1 MLKTIQFFQVQSAA
15 MGALKEELMD
25 ISQMLKQVT
34 CERDA
39 LERTVNRVQVIILI
53 SPTQKKRG
61 KHI

>member
-39 LERTVNRVQVIILI
+39 LERTVNRVQV
-53 SPTQKKRG
+53 RNNFN
-61 KHI
+61 